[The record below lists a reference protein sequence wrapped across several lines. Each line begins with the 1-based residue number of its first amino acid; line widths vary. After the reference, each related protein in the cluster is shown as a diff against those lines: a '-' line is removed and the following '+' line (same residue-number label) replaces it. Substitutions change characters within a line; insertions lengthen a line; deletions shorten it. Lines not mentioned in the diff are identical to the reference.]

1 MLRSQDEKFVLFI
14 KHDPRKN
21 ELVSYPLEN
30 VVYCIALRQ
39 GLLNPRPPLNS
50 LGN

>member
-1 MLRSQDEKFVLFI
+1 MLWSQDEKFVLFI
-14 KHDPRKN
+14 KHDQKN

-30 VVYCIALRQ
+30 VVYCIAWRQ